1 MHRDTKRIIAIILGV
16 VTLIVTSIFS
26 SQFFEILDAKEVMVV
41 QSPFSGELTFH
52 TTPGT
57 KWQGFGN
64 VTKYQRRAQYWF
76 VDQKDAP
83 KGTTPNFGAI
93 RTTFNDGGKA
103 FVGGSMS
110 WEMPTDE
117 IHLRDIHMK
126 YGSHEAVEQQLIL
139 PVLQKSIGM
148 TGPLM
153 SSTES
158 YASRKNELLG
168 FIDDQ
173 FRRGVYRT
181 ISRDER
187 QADPLTGVQK
197 TVRVVEIQKDS
208 KTLQYLR
215 EETSPIEQLGISVF
229 NLTPSLIEYD
239 PAVEEQI
246 KQQQAS
252 TMAVQLAIADAKKA
266 EQEVAT
272 TNARGAADAAKAE
285 WAQKV
290 LMATAVTEA
299 QQKKEVALTEAAQK
313 LEVAQLAVQEAE
325 QKKLADILMGEGE
338 AMRKQLVMNADGAL
352 ADKLQ
357 AWTQVN
363 TAYAQAIGNYTGNW
377 VPSVSFAGP
386 TGSTT
391 AGGTFS
397 ADSLVSLLTAKT
409 AKDLAFDMAIPATAG
424 KLPDIKRPEMSNYKY
439 VPKEFTPTNLV
450 TPQAGKESL
459 PKAVPV
465 ATPAASATK

>member
-1 MHRDTKRIIAIILGV
+1 MHKDTKRLIALILGV
-16 VTLIVTSIFS
+16 ISIVVVSIFS
-26 SQFFEILDAKEVMVV
+26 SQFFEILDADEVMVV
-41 QSPFSGELTFH
+41 QSPFSGQLTFH

-57 KWQGFGN
+57 KWQGFGK
-64 VTKYQRRAQYWF
+64 VTKYKRNAQFWF
-76 VDQKDAP
+76 IDAKDAP
-83 KGTTPNFGAI
+83 KGVEVNSPAI

-103 FVGGSMS
+103 FIGGSMS
-110 WEMPTDE
+110 WVMPTDE
-117 IHLRDIHMK
+117 EHFRELHMK
-126 YGSHEAVEQQLIL
+126 YGSHDAIEQRLIL

-168 FIDDQ
+168 FIEDQ

-187 QADPLTGVQK
+187 QTDTLTGVQK
-197 TVRVVEIQKDS
+197 TVRVVQIQQDT
-208 KTLQYLR
+208 KTQQYLR
-215 EETSPIEQLGISVF
+215 EETSPIETVGINVF
-229 NLTPSLIEYD
+229 NLTPSMIEYD

-272 TNARGAADAAKAE
+272 TNARGAAEAAKAE

-290 LMATAVTEA
+290 IAATATTEA
-299 QQKKEVALTEAAQK
+299 QQKKDVALLEASQK

-338 AMRKQLVMNADGAL
+338 AMRKQLVMTADGAL

-357 AWTQVN
+357 AWIQVN

-377 VPSVSFAGP
+377 VPSVSFAGQ
-386 TGSTT
+386 TGSQGNT
-391 AGGTFS
+391 AGTLT

-409 AKDLAFDMAIPATAG
+409 AKDLAFDMTIPSTAG
-424 KLPDIKRPEMSNYKY
+424 KLPEIKRPEMNQFKY
-439 VPKEFTPTNLV
+439 DPMHPSGTQQPLPT
-450 TPQAGKESL
+450 T
-459 PKAVPV
+459 KAVPV
-465 ATPAASATK
+465 ATPAAAVK